1 MRMTMMED
9 RMTVMLLAKML
20 VVNGKWSAIVYVSD
34 VKAQMSLD
42 LLLSYSESYA
52 TFSYDW

>member
-1 MRMTMMED
+1 MRMTMMEE

-52 TFSYDW
+52 TFS

>member
-1 MRMTMMED
+1 MMED